1 VPPAY
6 TRSTKCSKRW
16 LANPGQII
24 PVKITGNLTIRDIVQ
39 PVTFDRT
46 LTVKS
51 DTELEGTAKTT
62 ITRAAFELTIP
73 NVPNVP
79 NVPSVAD
86 VTGNFDIQLQFVATR
101 QA

>member
-1 VPPAY
+1 
-6 TRSTKCSKRW
+6 
-16 LANPGQII
+16 
-24 PVKITGNLTIRDIVQ
+24 
-39 PVTFDRT
+39 
-46 LTVKS
+46 VKS

>member
-1 VPPAY
+1 LAPAPPAY

-73 NVPNVP
+73 NVP
-79 NVPSVAD
+79 SVAA
-86 VTGNFDIQLQFVATR
+86 VTGIVDIQLQFVATR

>member
-1 VPPAY
+1 
-6 TRSTKCSKRW
+6 
-16 LANPGQII
+16 
-24 PVKITGNLTIRDIVQ
+24 
-39 PVTFDRT
+39 
-46 LTVKS
+46 VKS

-79 NVPSVAD
+79 SVAD
-86 VTGNFDIQLQFVATR
+86 VTGNVDIQLQFVATR

>member
-1 VPPAY
+1 MAPAPPAY

-73 NVPNVP
+73 NVP
-79 NVPSVAD
+79 SVAD
-86 VTGNFDIQLQFVATR
+86 VTGIVDIQLQFVATR